1 MPRFLF
7 ARKSICDSSSRL
19 ATNNPVSEI
28 YTLYLLSSTFPFNG
42 NSGNCKHSHT
52 LISPASFNHS
62 THHIILRSSVLR
74 DFRILKF
81 FIFFSKLCWNWPV
94 YTQNF
99 RLIQPLCILYN
110 IIFIIYQFVFF
121 KMFRRINPADQLD
134 NMFCWKP
141 FLNNNFIR
149 WLCNK
154 VDLNY
159 IFMSDFFFKI
169 TFSWA
174 NYIYFFTFLWG
185 NLLFSRV
192 YLDRFYQFFCC
203 LIRQMLIF
211 YQP

>member
-7 ARKSICDSSSRL
+7 AHKSICDSSSRL

-28 YTLYLLSSTFPFNG
+28 YTLYLLLYGLIWMSLLSCSRISSTRIQPLYT
-42 NSGNCKHSHT
+42 SH
-52 LISPASFNHS
+52 IM
-62 THHIILRSSVLR
+62 LRSSALR

-81 FIFFSKLCWNWPV
+81 FIFFSKLCWNWLV

-169 TFSWA
+169 TFLWA
-174 NYIYFFTFLWG
+174 NYIYFLHFYEEIYFFQESILIVSI
-185 NLLFSRV
+185 NFSV
-192 YLDRFYQFFCC
+192 V
-203 LIRQMLIF
+203 
-211 YQP
+211 